1 MFKRFLSQKAR
12 NTYENTITSLKAEIY
27 DLNQKVERLQTKDKR
42 EKQIIAKI
50 KSLPKEKKEEL
61 GIYPNENQK

>member
-1 MFKRFLSQKAR
+1 MLNKFLSRMAR

-27 DLNQKVERLQTKDKR
+27 DLERKIERLQEKDKN
-42 EKQIIAKI
+42 EKQAISKI

-61 GIYPNENQK
+61 GIL